1 MAYYTGLHDIALKRR
16 ILQMMQQLRS
26 GTISHNDFDTFLS
39 SLGSILSS
47 LAETSMPPFTAHDAG
62 RFKSSQG
69 KIDSSSTSISLLITQ
84 VRMSDIVK
92 IRVNLQEATISA
104 QTPVNYDGSRSTN
117 PYVNGSRLIQ
127 GGKVR
132 LICGNSGYLAVRGG
146 VNCPPGAKKLE
157 LIEAVI
163 LRSLLFLNDRNVES
177 NIGLIK
183 SRYFDDSDPV
193 YNMESNMFHLNY
205 HSDESS
211 EVPHIKSYV
220 LMGGLDQVD
229 VDVFAYEPAGQKRA
243 RIDDDSEDDSYRV
256 RRAAEANECE
266 RHKRRE
272 RHRHQKNS
280 KGNKNVV
287 LPTPNHE
294 KR

>member
-1 MAYYTGLHDIALKRR
+1 M
-16 ILQMMQQLRS
+16 
-26 GTISHNDFDTFLS
+26 
-39 SLGSILSS
+39 
-47 LAETSMPPFTAHDAG
+47 
-62 RFKSSQG
+62 
-69 KIDSSSTSISLLITQ
+69 
-84 VRMSDIVK
+84 
-92 IRVNLQEATISA
+92 
-104 QTPVNYDGSRSTN
+104 
-117 PYVNGSRLIQ
+117 
-127 GGKVR
+127 R

-193 YNMESNMFHLNY
+193 CKTQCQPIPQFVPDNMESNMFHLNY

-280 KGNKNVV
+280 KGNENVV